1 MSFLQGCRTLC
12 FFFRPRFRREVP
24 IGLQVELV
32 ELLGREVF
40 LAGETT
46 FVRNLGLHKRRLGA
60 FPGIMGILL
69 E

>member
-1 MSFLQGCRTLC
+1 MSFLQGCRPLC
-12 FFFRPRFRREVP
+12 FLFRPRFRREVP

-32 ELLGREVF
+32 QLLGGEVL